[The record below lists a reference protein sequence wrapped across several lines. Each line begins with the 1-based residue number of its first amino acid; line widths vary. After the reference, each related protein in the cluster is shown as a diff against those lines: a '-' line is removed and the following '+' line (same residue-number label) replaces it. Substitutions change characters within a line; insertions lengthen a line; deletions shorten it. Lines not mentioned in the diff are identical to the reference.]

1 MPIYHLKPV
10 VTLLEDPAWES
21 TPYRGEV
28 WVNTQRAEDARA
40 LAAGRYEDAR
50 ANVPGVSATE
60 SAWMSERL
68 VSIEVMDAPPSGMDI
83 PDGVVVGDRQM

>member
-1 MPIYHLKPV
+1 MPIFHLKPV
-10 VTLLEDPAWES
+10 VTLLDDPAWES

-28 WVNTQRAEDARA
+28 WVNTDRAEDARGM
-40 LAAGRYEDAR
+40 AAARYEDAR
-50 ANVPGVSATE
+50 ANVPGVSASP

-68 VSIEVMDAPPSGMDI
+68 VSIEEVNEGPSGMDI